1 MLLFSQIDD
10 FYEQL
15 YKELDIPEN
24 YYEKAN
30 TSYTSFNSWLD
41 RDDSSLRKYE
51 PEIYLQ
57 GSFKLGTVIK
67 PVGENDSYDIDMVCK
82 FNNLSK
88 QTISQKDLKTLLGKE
103 VKSYAKSK
111 NMINEPKNGKRC
123 WTLNYHDEAKFHMD
137 ILPCVDDS
145 KKFIDQLEIYKY
157 AESTSYKERAV
168 AITDKRSEG
177 YETIS
182 NDWEISN
189 PQGYYLWFQEQ
200 SNFIEK
206 RAMLAEKF
214 QMKAEEL
221 KEYKVKTPLQKTIQI
236 LKRHRDIMFENNPDQ
251 KPSSIIISTLAA
263 KAYNGGDNLRDVL
276 KFVLNNMA
284 KYIEVIDGEYKVL
297 NPVNPLENFADKWN
311 EKQTLKNHF
320 DNWLKEAKKGLT
332 PYNETIDIYGDA
344 LQKTASEQLGVN
356 EKRAFEVGKINEIES
371 KLITFTE
378 SIPHHQKPKW
388 TMLNVKEVN
397 IKALKSKKAF
407 RFKSFASGDILPK
420 NATLRFEAQSENIR
434 QYDVYWQITNTGNE
448 AQNSNCLRGDF
459 YDGQII
465 EGKKVREESTLYS
478 GTHLVECYLVKENIC
493 YGKSKPFVVN
503 ITDRFTLEW

>member
-10 FYEQL
+10 YYEQL
-15 YKELDIPEN
+15 YKELDIPES

-30 TSYTSFNSWLD
+30 TSYSSFNSWLD
-41 RDDSSLRKYE
+41 RDDSSLSKFE
-51 PEIYLQ
+51 PEIFLQ

-67 PVGENDSYDIDMVCK
+67 PIGQNDSYDIDMVCK

-88 QTISQKDLKTLLGKE
+88 QTISQKDLKNLLGEK

-111 NMINEPKNGKRC
+111 GMINEPKNGKRC

-157 AESTSYKERAV
+157 AKTTSYKERAV
-168 AITDKRSEG
+168 AITDKRSKG
-177 YETIS
+177 YEVIS

-236 LKRHRDIMFENNPDQ
+236 LKRHRDIMFKDNPEK

-263 KAYNGGDNLRDVL
+263 KAYSGGESIRDVL
-276 KFVLNNMA
+276 KYVVDNMHG
-284 KYIEVIDGEYKVL
+284 YIEEINGEYQVL

-311 EKQTLKNHF
+311 EDQSLRNHF
-320 DNWLKEAKKGLT
+320 DNWLKEVKKSLT
-332 PYNETIDIYGDA
+332 PYNESIDIYGDDF
-344 LQKTASEQLGVN
+344 QKKVAEQLGISETKSKGLV
-356 EKRAFEVGKINEIES
+356 KADKAMVAING
-371 KLITFTE
+371 
-378 SIPHHQKPKW
+378 IPHRQKPKW
-388 TMLNVKEVN
+388 SMYGLVDVYIKATKTKSGFSFLKQFNSGEFLTKNVDLKFEAKAEN
-397 IKALKSKKAF
+397 IK
-407 RFKSFASGDILPK
+407 
-420 NATLRFEAQSENIR
+420 
-434 QYDVYWQITNTGNE
+434 QYEVHWQVTNTGTE
-448 AQNSNCLRGDF
+448 ARSNNCLRGDF
-459 YDGQII
+459 YDGQIV
-465 EGKKVREESTLYS
+465 EGKRIRKETTSYI
-478 GTHLVECYLVKENIC
+478 GTHVIECYLVKNAVC
-493 YGKSKPFVVN
+493 YGKSKPFIVN
-503 ITDRFTLEW
+503 IRDGFSLEW